1 MLSSLKTLL
10 LLSVLCPPSSC
21 LCLRLA
27 RGRSDLL
34 CDNQMAAGG
43 RFSSENVWGSLL
55 QSSAEYL
62 GASASEES
70 SSREKRT
77 FNPAKSRFQSRAKLR
92 GSLLRNGGKEERR
105 SQLTLSLDLPTNIM
119 NVIFEMAKDQNLRS
133 KADENARLLA
143 RIGRRK

>member
-1 MLSSLKTLL
+1 MKIFCNCS
-10 LLSVLCPPSSC
+10 
-21 LCLRLA
+21 
-27 RGRSDLL
+27 
-34 CDNQMAAGG
+34 
-43 RFSSENVWGSLL
+43 FSFCFCCCCF
-55 QSSAEYL
+55 SATTIFIEPITIL
-62 GASASEES
+62 HCH
-70 SSREKRT
+70 R
-77 FNPAKSRFQSRAKLR
+77 R